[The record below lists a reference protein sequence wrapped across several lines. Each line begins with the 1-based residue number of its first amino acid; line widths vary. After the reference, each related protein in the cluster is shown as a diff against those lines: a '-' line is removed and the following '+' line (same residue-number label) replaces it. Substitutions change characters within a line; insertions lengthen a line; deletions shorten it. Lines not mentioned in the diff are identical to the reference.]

1 MEFDVKYKKHTIENI
16 TKTELELLIAENI
29 IGFKTARNKAI
40 MHRRL
45 CEGLTYEEFA
55 EEFDMSV
62 MQMKNIIYRN

>member
-1 MEFDVKYKKHTIENI
+1 MEHDVKYKKHTIENI

-29 IGFKTARNKAI
+29 IGFKATRNKAI

-45 CEGLTYEEFA
+45 CEGLTYEELV

-62 MQMKNIIYRN
+62 MQI